1 MDMNKR
7 VNVYFNLHKR
17 VWSVRQS
24 GIVIEHADQVFLKDV
39 RLLVGKK
46 GREKV
51 VREQRKNVH
60 AYASGY
66 VCEPQDLPNVPERIS
81 AITYNPY
88 KNKTFVFKDNG
99 KPCLN
104 TEYVEMR
111 LENGRPILE
120 GIWK

>member
-1 MDMNKR
+1 MEKR

-24 GIVIEHADQVFLKDV
+24 GVVIEHTKQIFLRDV
-39 RLLVGKK
+39 KYRVGKK

-51 VREQRKNVH
+51 LREGRKNVH

-66 VCEPQDLPNVPERIS
+66 VCEAQELPNVPERIS

-88 KNKTFVFKDNG
+88 KNETFVFKDNG
-99 KPCLN
+99 KACLDS
-104 TEYVEMR
+104 EYAEMR
-111 LENGRPILE
+111 IENKKPIVD
-120 GIWK
+120 GVWK